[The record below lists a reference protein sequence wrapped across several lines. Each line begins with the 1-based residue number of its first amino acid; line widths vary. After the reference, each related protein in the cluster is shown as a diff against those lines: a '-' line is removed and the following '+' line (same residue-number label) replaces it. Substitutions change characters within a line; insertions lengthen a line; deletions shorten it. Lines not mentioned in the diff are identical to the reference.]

1 MAYLKWSKKVPSQLV
16 AHRAASTYTP
26 TSWSEVTTAR
36 GRCIVGVPSG
46 GTDGATQGTA
56 LTDNQNKS
64 KSIAHTHSGGAHTH
78 TGPSHKHGITGLGQH
93 TTTWYYNTAGAFGTS
108 GTGGTDRKVGGS
120 MNLPGPVSGPQQ
132 VSGAEGTGATSSSGT
147 EATSAM
153 SANATVET
161 ADVMA
166 YIQMV
171 TIKKN

>member
-1 MAYLKWSKKVPSQLV
+1 MAYLKWSKRIPSQLV

-26 TSWSEVTTAR
+26 TSWSELTTAR

-120 MNLPGPVSGPQQ
+120 MNLPGPVSGPQL

-147 EATSAM
+147 ETTSAM

>member
-64 KSIAHTHSGGAHTH
+64 KSIAHTH
-78 TGPSHKHGITGLGQH
+78 TGPSHSHLQGFGFIGEFS
-93 TTTWYYNTAGAFGTS
+93 WNNTFTH
-108 GTGGTDRKVGGS
+108 
-120 MNLPGPVSGPQQ
+120 
-132 VSGAEGTGATSSSGT
+132 GTGAVVTINRYMTNQTTYPAYDTPNIQTKVDGT
-147 EATSAM
+147 GNTSAM
-153 SANATVET
+153 SANATVAT
-161 ADVMA
+161 SDILAYVQLMA
-166 YIQMV
+166 
-171 TIKKN
+171 IKKD

>member
-26 TSWSEVTTAR
+26 TSWSEVTTAQ

-56 LTDNQNKS
+56 LTDQQNKS
-64 KSIAHTHSGGAHTH
+64 KSIAHTH
-78 TGPSHKHGITGLGQH
+78 TGPSHKHKTTGLGQH
-93 TTTWYYNTAGAFGTS
+93 TTTWYYNTGGAFGTS

-132 VSGAEGTGATSSSGT
+132 ISGAAGTGTS
-147 EATSAM
+147 SAM

>member
-1 MAYLKWSKKVPSQLV
+1 MAYLKWSKKIPSQLV

-64 KSIAHTHSGGAHTH
+64 KSVAHTHTGPGHTH
-78 TGPSHKHGITGLGQH
+78 TGPSHKHRINGLGQH
-93 TTTWYYNTAGAFGTS
+93 TTTWYWNTAGAFGSS
-108 GTGGTDRKVGGS
+108 GTGNTDRHSGGS
-120 MNLPGPVSGPQQ
+120 MNLPGNVAGPGLT
-132 VSGAEGTGATSSSGT
+132 SGAEGTGATSPSGT
-147 EATSAM
+147 GDTGAM

>member
-1 MAYLKWSKKVPSQLV
+1 MAYLKWSKRIPSQLV
-16 AHRAASTYTP
+16 AHRAATTYTP
-26 TSWSEVTTAR
+26 TSWSELTTAR

-78 TGPSHKHGITGLGQH
+78 TGPSHKHGITGLGHH

-108 GTGGTDRKVGGS
+108 GTGGTARKVGGS

-147 EATSAM
+147 ETTSAM

>member
-56 LTDNQNKS
+56 LTDQQNKS
-64 KSIAHTHSGGAHTH
+64 KSIAHTH
-78 TGPSHKHGITGLGQH
+78 TGPSHKHKTTGLGQH
-93 TTTWYYNTAGAFGTS
+93 TTTWYYNTGGAFGTS
-108 GTGGTDRKVGGS
+108 GTGGTDRHTGGS
-120 MNLPGPVSGPQQ
+120 MKLPGPVSGPQLT
-132 VSGAEGTGATSSSGT
+132 SAAEGTGN
-147 EATSAM
+147 TSAM
-153 SANATVET
+153 SANDAVAT